1 MTWDDARARK
11 ALRSLFDTAVA
22 AAAPPKALSGYL
34 SVKLNGRCIVA
45 GMGNSAAVTAP
56 APSSRGMTT

>member
-1 MTWDDARARK
+1 MTWDDARARQ
-11 ALRSLFDTAVA
+11 ALR
-22 AAAPPKALSGYL
+22 GYL

-56 APSSRGMTT
+56 APSSRGMTM